1 VVKAFS
7 RRDLFRIA
15 AMGSMAPAVRAQQP
29 PGPGGTPTV
38 PLPLP
43 VVTPAATR
51 SAVSLVRGEERRK
64 NVYESLM
71 AIDRELA
78 PALKRKKYVLIKPNL
93 TSNVKQLAATHA
105 DTLRG
110 ILDYLGPR
118 FTGPVVVAEAS
129 SGNTTDGFENFK
141 YGQLIA
147 EYRSLKVELIDLNR
161 EGKYVTAALIDTNL
175 QMFPVRLAARLMDP
189 DAFIVS
195 ASIPKTHDC
204 VVATMSVK
212 NVVMGAPLHSPN
224 ATPGRGNSPDR
235 WSDKMKLHTGMQ
247 QPPLGPHLMNY
258 NLTLVAQ
265 KLAPFWGA
273 TVIDGLEGMEG
284 NGPVSG
290 TPVPS
295 RIAIAS
301 LDYIAADRVGV
312 EAMGIDPSWVGYL
325 QYCEQVGIGNYDIS
339 KIEVRGE
346 KIAAVARKYR
356 LHSST
361 ERNLQWMAPLAFDRG

>member
-1 VVKAFS
+1 
-7 RRDLFRIA
+7 
-15 AMGSMAPAVRAQQP
+15 
-29 PGPGGTPTV
+29 
-38 PLPLP
+38 
-43 VVTPAATR
+43 VVTPRATR
-51 SAVSLVRGEERRK
+51 SAVSLVRGEDRRK
-64 NVYESLM
+64 MVYESLM
-71 AIDRELA
+71 AIDPELT

-118 FTGPVVVAEAS
+118 FKGPVVVAEAS
-129 SGNTTDGFENFK
+129 SGNTLDGFDNFK
-141 YGQLIA
+141 YQALIA

-161 EGKYVTAALIDTNL
+161 EGKYITAPLIDTNL

-212 NVVMGAPLHSPN
+212 NVVMGAPLHSPVN
-224 ATPGRGNSPDR
+224 GPDR

-258 NLTLVAQ
+258 NLASIAQ
-265 KLAPFWGA
+265 RLAPFWGA

-284 NGPVSG
+284 NGPVAG

-295 RIAIAS
+295 GIAIAS

-325 QYCEQVGIGNYDIS
+325 QYCEQVGIGNYDIA
-339 KIEVRGE
+339 KIDVRGE

>member
-1 VVKAFS
+1 M
-7 RRDLFRIA
+7 A
-15 AMGSMAPAVRAQQP
+15 AIGSVAPAVRGQQP
-29 PGPGGTPTV
+29 PQSTV
-38 PLPLP
+38 SLPLP
-43 VVTPAATR
+43 VVTPTAGC
-51 SAVSLVRGEERRK
+51 SAVSLVRGEDRRK

-118 FTGPVVVAEAS
+118 FKGPVVVAEAS
-129 SGNTTDGFENFK
+129 SGNTLDGFENFK

-161 EGKYVTAALIDTNL
+161 EGKYVTSPLIDTNL

-204 VVATMSVK
+204 VVATMGVK
-212 NVVMGAPLHSPN
+212 NVVMGAPLHSPVN
-224 ATPGRGNSPDR
+224 GPDR
-235 WSDKMKLHTGMQ
+235 WNDKMKLHTGIQ

-258 NLTLVAQ
+258 NLFLTAQ
-265 KLAPFWGA
+265 KLAPSWGA
-273 TVIDGLEGMEG
+273 SVIDGLEGMEG
-284 NGPVSG
+284 NGPVAG

-295 RIAIAS
+295 GIAIAS
-301 LDYIAADRVGV
+301 LDYIAADRVGI
-312 EAMGIDPSWVGYL
+312 EAMGIDPRWVGYL
-325 QYCEQVGIGNYDIS
+325 QYCEQAGIGNYDLS

-361 ERNLQWMAPLAFDRG
+361 ERNLQWMAPLTFDRG

>member
-1 VVKAFS
+1 
-7 RRDLFRIA
+7 
-15 AMGSMAPAVRAQQP
+15 
-29 PGPGGTPTV
+29 
-38 PLPLP
+38 
-43 VVTPAATR
+43 
-51 SAVSLVRGEERRK
+51 
-64 NVYESLM
+64 VYDALM
-71 AIDRELA
+71 AIDRELS

-118 FTGPVVVAEAS
+118 FKGPVIVAEAS
-129 SGNTTDGFENFK
+129 SGNTSDGFENFK
-141 YGQLIA
+141 YRQLIA

-161 EGKYVTAALIDTNL
+161 EGKYITAPLIDTNL

-189 DAFIVS
+189 DAFVLS

-212 NVVMGAPLHSPN
+212 NVVMAAPLHSPSV
-224 ATPGRGNSPDR
+224 TPASAKGQNR
-235 WSDKMKLHTGMQ
+235 WSDKMKMHTGMQ

-265 KLAPFWGA
+265 KLAPSWGA

-312 EAMGIDPSWVGYL
+312 EAMGIDPRWVGYL

-356 LHSST
+356 LHSNT
-361 ERNLQWMAPLAFDRG
+361 ERNLQWMAPLVTQ

>member
-1 VVKAFS
+1 VVKTFS
-7 RRDLFRIA
+7 RRNLLRIA
-15 AMGSMAPAVRAQQP
+15 AIGSVAPAGVRFLRAQQRP
-29 PGPGGTPTV
+29 QPAV

-51 SAVSLVRGEERRK
+51 SVVSLVRGEDRRK

-118 FTGPVVVAEAS
+118 FKGPVIVAEAS
-129 SGNTTDGFENFK
+129 SGNTMEGFDNFK
-141 YGQLIA
+141 YRELIA

-161 EGKYVTAALIDTNL
+161 EGKYVTSPLIDTNL

-189 DAFIVS
+189 DAFILS
-195 ASIPKTHDC
+195 ASIPKTHDS

-212 NVVMGAPLHSPN
+212 NVVMGAPLHGLG
-224 ATPGRGNSPDR
+224 ATYDSRND
-235 WSDKMKLHTGMQ
+235 SDKWHDKVKFHTGRE
-247 QPPLGPHLMNY
+247 QPTLGAHLMNY
-258 NLTLVAQ
+258 NLFLTAR

-284 NGPVSG
+284 DGPVSG

-301 LDYIAADRVGV
+301 LDYVAADRVGV
-312 EAMGIDPSWVGYL
+312 EAMGIDPRWVGYL

-356 LHSST
+356 LHPNT
-361 ERNLQWMAPLAFDRG
+361 ERNLQWMAPLAFE

>member
-1 VVKAFS
+1 MRF
-7 RRDLFRIA
+7 L
-15 AMGSMAPAVRAQQP
+15 RAQQP
-29 PGPGGTPTV
+29 PGPKGTPAV

-43 VVTPAATR
+43 LVTPPATR
-51 SAVSLVRGEERRK
+51 SVVSLVRGEDRRK
-64 NVYESLM
+64 LIYDALM

-78 PALKRKKYVLIKPNL
+78 PVLKRKKYVLIKPNL

-118 FTGPVVVAEAS
+118 FKGPVIIAEAS
-129 SGNTTDGFENFK
+129 SGNTMEGFENFK
-141 YGQLIA
+141 YRQLIA
-147 EYRSLKVELIDLNR
+147 EYRSRRVDLIDLNR
-161 EGKYVTAALIDTNL
+161 EGKYVTSPLIDTNL
-175 QMFPVRLAARLMDP
+175 QMFPVRLAARLMDH
-189 DAFIVS
+189 DAFILS

-204 VVATMSVK
+204 VVATMGVK
-212 NVVMGAPLHSPN
+212 NLVMGAPLHSPN
-224 ATPGRGNSPDR
+224 ATPGGLNGQDR
-235 WSDKMKLHTGMQ
+235 WSDKMKLHTGMR
-247 QPPLGPHLMNY
+247 QPPWGPHLMNY
-258 NLTLVAQ
+258 NLCLTAQ

-284 NGPVSG
+284 DGPVSG

-301 LDYIAADRVGV
+301 LDYVAADRVGV
-312 EAMGIDPSWVGYL
+312 EAMGIDPLWVGYL

-356 LHSST
+356 LHSNT
-361 ERNLQWMAPLAFDRG
+361 DRNLQWMAPLVLDR

>member
-1 VVKAFS
+1 
-7 RRDLFRIA
+7 
-15 AMGSMAPAVRAQQP
+15 M
-29 PGPGGTPTV
+29 

-43 VVTPAATR
+43 VVTPAAAR
-51 SAVSLVRGEERRK
+51 SAVSLVRGEDRRK

-78 PALKRKKYVLIKPNL
+78 PALQRKKYVLIKPNL

-118 FTGPVVVAEAS
+118 FKGPVIVAEAS
-129 SGNTTDGFENFK
+129 SGNTLDGFDNFK

-161 EGKYVTAALIDTNL
+161 EGKYVTAPLIDTNL

-224 ATPGRGNSPDR
+224 ATTGGARGPDR
-235 WSDKMKLHTGMQ
+235 WSDKMKVHTGMQ
-247 QPPLGPHLMNY
+247 QPPLGPYLMNY
-258 NLTLVAQ
+258 NLTLIAQ

-284 NGPVSG
+284 NGPVAG

-295 RIAIAS
+295 GIAIAS
-301 LDYIAADRVGV
+301 LDYIAADRVGI

-346 KIAAVARKYR
+346 KIAAVARKYH

-361 ERNLQWMAPLAFDRG
+361 ERNLQWMAPLTFDRG

>member
-1 VVKAFS
+1 VKALS
-7 RRDLFRIA
+7 RRNLLRIA
-15 AMGSMAPAVRAQQP
+15 AMGSVAPAGIRFLRAQQP
-29 PGPGGTPTV
+29 PQPAV

-43 VVTPAATR
+43 VVTPPATR
-51 SAVSLVRGEERRK
+51 SVVSLVRGEDRRK

-78 PALKRKKYVLIKPNL
+78 PALQRKKYVLIKPNL

-118 FTGPVVVAEAS
+118 FNGPVIVAEAS
-129 SGNTTDGFENFK
+129 SGNTMEGFDNFK
-141 YGQLIA
+141 YQPLIA

-161 EGKYVTAALIDTNL
+161 EGRYVTSPLIDTNL
-175 QMFPVRLAARLMDP
+175 QMFPIRLAARLMDP
-189 DAFIVS
+189 DAFILS

-212 NVVMGAPLHSPN
+212 NVVMAAPLHSPSV
-224 ATPGRGNSPDR
+224 TPGSAKGQNR
-235 WSDKMKLHTGMQ
+235 WSDKMKMHTGMQ

-258 NLTLVAQ
+258 NLTLTAQ
-265 KLAPFWGA
+265 KLALFWGA

-284 NGPVSG
+284 DGPVSG

-301 LDYIAADRVGV
+301 LDYVAADRVGV
-312 EAMGIDPSWVGYL
+312 EAMGIEPSWVGYL

-339 KIEVRGE
+339 KIEIRGE

-356 LHSST
+356 LHSNT
-361 ERNLQWMAPLAFDRG
+361 ERNLQWMAPLALDRG

>member
-1 VVKAFS
+1 
-7 RRDLFRIA
+7 
-15 AMGSMAPAVRAQQP
+15 MGSVAPAGVRFLRAQQP
-29 PGPGGTPTV
+29 PQPTV

-43 VVTPAATR
+43 VVTPVAAR
-51 SAVSLVRGEERRK
+51 SVVSLVRGEDRRK

-71 AIDRELA
+71 AIDRELS

-118 FTGPVVVAEAS
+118 FKGPVIVAEAS
-129 SGNTTDGFENFK
+129 SGNTMEGFDNFK
-141 YGQLIA
+141 YRQLIS
-147 EYRSLKVELIDLNR
+147 EYPSQRVDLIDLNR
-161 EGKYVTAALIDTNL
+161 EGKYVASPLIDTNL

-189 DAFIVS
+189 DAFILS
-195 ASIPKTHDC
+195 ASILKTHNT
-204 VVATMSVK
+204 VVATMGVK
-212 NVVMGAPLHSPN
+212 NMVMGAPLHSLSSSY
-224 ATPGRGNSPDR
+224 ADRNST
-235 WSDKMKLHTGMQ
+235 DKWHDKAKFHTGMEI
-247 QPPLGPHLMNY
+247 PTLGAHLMNY
-258 NLTLVAQ
+258 NLFLTAR

-284 NGPVSG
+284 DGPVSG

-301 LDYIAADRVGV
+301 LDYVAADRVGV
-312 EAMGIDPSWVGYL
+312 EAMGIDPRWVGYL

-339 KIEVRGE
+339 KIEIRGA
-346 KIAAVARKYR
+346 KIAAVVRKYH
-356 LHSST
+356 LHSDVD
-361 ERNLQWMAPLAFDRG
+361 RNLQWMAPLAFDRG

>member
-1 VVKAFS
+1 MRTFS
-7 RRDLFRIA
+7 RRNLLRIA
-15 AMGSMAPAVRAQQP
+15 AIGSVAPAVRAQQP
-29 PGPGGTPTV
+29 PKPAV

-43 VVTPAATR
+43 VVTPAAPR
-51 SAVSLVRGEERRK
+51 SVVSLVRGEDRRRLI
-64 NVYESLM
+64 YGALM
-71 AIDRELA
+71 AIDPELA

-110 ILDYLGPR
+110 ILDYLAPR
-118 FTGPVVVAEAS
+118 FKGPVIVAEAS
-129 SGNTTDGFENFK
+129 SGNTMDGFENFK
-141 YGQLIA
+141 YRQLIS
-147 EYRSLKVELIDLNR
+147 EYRSLTVDLIDLNR
-161 EGKYVTAALIDTNL
+161 EGKYVTSPLIDTNL

-204 VVATMSVK
+204 VVATMGVK
-212 NVVMGAPLHSPN
+212 NLVMGAPLHSPVS
-224 ATPGRGNSPDR
+224 GPDR
-235 WSDKMKLHTGMQ
+235 WNDKMKMHTGIQ

-258 NLTLVAQ
+258 NLFLTAQ

-273 TVIDGLEGMEG
+273 SVIDGMAGMEG
-284 NGPVSG
+284 NGPVAG

-295 RIAIAS
+295 GIAIAS

-312 EAMGIDPSWVGYL
+312 EAMGI
-325 QYCEQVGIGNYDIS
+325 GNYDIS
-339 KIEVRGE
+339 KIDVRGE

-361 ERNLQWMAPLAFDRG
+361 ERNLQWMAPLVTQ

>member
-1 VVKAFS
+1 
-7 RRDLFRIA
+7 LY
-15 AMGSMAPAVRAQQP
+15 GQQP
-29 PGPGGTPTV
+29 PQPAV

-43 VVTPAATR
+43 VVTPPATR
-51 SAVSLVRGEERRK
+51 SVVSLVRGEDRRK
-64 NVYESLM
+64 NVYDALM
-71 AIDRELA
+71 AIDRELS

-105 DTLRG
+105 DTMRG

-118 FTGPVVVAEAS
+118 FKGPVVVAEAS
-129 SGNTTDGFENFK
+129 SGNTAEGFDNFK
-141 YGQLIA
+141 YEPLIA

-161 EGKYVTAALIDTNL
+161 EGKYITAPLIDTNL

-189 DAFIVS
+189 DAFVLS

-212 NVVMGAPLHSPN
+212 NVVMAAPLHSPSV
-224 ATPGRGNSPDR
+224 TPASAKGQNR
-235 WSDKMKLHTGMQ
+235 WSDKMKMHTGMQ

-265 KLAPFWGA
+265 KLAPSWGA

-284 NGPVSG
+284 DGPVSG

-301 LDYIAADRVGV
+301 LDYVAADRVGV
-312 EAMGIDPSWVGYL
+312 EAMGIDPRWVGYL

-339 KIEVRGE
+339 KIDVRGE
-346 KIAAVARKYR
+346 TIAAVARKYR
-356 LHSST
+356 LHT
-361 ERNLQWMAPLAFDRG
+361 NTDRNLQWMAPLAFDRG

>member
-1 VVKAFS
+1 VVKTFS
-7 RRDLFRIA
+7 RRDLLRIA
-15 AMGSMAPAVRAQQP
+15 AIGSVAPAVHGQQP
-29 PGPGGTPTV
+29 GPQGAPAV

-51 SAVSLVRGEERRK
+51 SAVSLVRGEDRRK
-64 NVYESLM
+64 NVYDALM
-71 AIDRELA
+71 AIDPELA
-78 PALKRKKYVLIKPNL
+78 PALKRKKHVLIKPNL

-110 ILDYLGPR
+110 ILDYLAPR
-118 FTGPVVVAEAS
+118 FKGPVIVAEAS
-129 SGNTTDGFENFK
+129 SGNTMDGFDNFK
-141 YGQLIA
+141 YRQLIP
-147 EYRSLKVELIDLNR
+147 EYQSLKLELIDLNR
-161 EGKYVTAALIDTNL
+161 EGKYVTAPLIDTNL

-204 VVATMSVK
+204 VVATMGVK
-212 NVVMGAPLHSPN
+212 NLVMGAPLHSPVN
-224 ATPGRGNSPDR
+224 GPDR
-235 WSDKMKLHTGMQ
+235 WNDKMKLHTGIK

-258 NLTLVAQ
+258 NLFLTAQ

-273 TVIDGLEGMEG
+273 SVIDGLEGMEG
-284 NGPVSG
+284 DGPVSG

-312 EAMGIDPSWVGYL
+312 EAMGIDPRWVGYL

-356 LHSST
+356 LHSNT
-361 ERNLQWMAPLAFDRG
+361 ERNLQWMAPLVTQ

>member
-1 VVKAFS
+1 
-7 RRDLFRIA
+7 
-15 AMGSMAPAVRAQQP
+15 MGSVAPAGVRFLGAQQP
-29 PGPGGTPTV
+29 PQTKV

-43 VVTPAATR
+43 VVTPPATR
-51 SAVSLVRGEERRK
+51 SAVSLVRGEDRRK
-64 NVYESLM
+64 MVFESLM
-71 AIDRELA
+71 AIDPELA
-78 PALKRKKYVLIKPNL
+78 LALKRKKYVLIKPNL
-93 TSNVKQLAATHA
+93 TNNVKQLAATHA

-118 FTGPVVVAEAS
+118 FKGPVVVAEAS
-129 SGNTTDGFENFK
+129 SGNTVDGFENFK
-141 YGQLIA
+141 YGQLIK
-147 EYRSLKVELIDLNR
+147 EYPSLKVELIDLNR
-161 EGKYVTAALIDTNL
+161 EGKYITAPLIDTNL

-189 DAFIVS
+189 DAFVLS

-224 ATPGRGNSPDR
+224 ATPGGGRGGPDR

-258 NLTLVAQ
+258 NLTSIAQ
-265 KLAPFWGA
+265 RLAPFWGA

-284 NGPVSG
+284 NGPVAG

-295 RIAIAS
+295 GIAIAS

-339 KIEVRGE
+339 KIDVRGE

>member
-1 VVKAFS
+1 
-7 RRDLFRIA
+7 
-15 AMGSMAPAVRAQQP
+15 MGSVAPAVRAQQP
-29 PGPGGTPTV
+29 PQPTIS
-38 PLPLP
+38 LPLP
-43 VVTPAATR
+43 VVTPVAAR
-51 SAVSLVRGEERRK
+51 SVVSLVRGEDRRK

-118 FTGPVVVAEAS
+118 FKGPVVVAEAS
-129 SGNTTDGFENFK
+129 SGNTPDGFDNFK

-161 EGKYVTAALIDTNL
+161 EGKYVTSPLIDTNL

-189 DAFIVS
+189 DAFILS

-212 NVVMGAPLHSPN
+212 NVVMGAPLHSPG
-224 ATPGRGNSPDR
+224 ATPGGARGPDR

-258 NLTLVAQ
+258 NLSLIAQ

-284 NGPVSG
+284 NGPVAG

-295 RIAIAS
+295 GIAIAS

-325 QYCEQVGIGNYDIS
+325 QYCEQAGIGNYDIS

-361 ERNLQWMAPLAFDRG
+361 ERNLQWLAPLTFDRG

>member
-1 VVKAFS
+1 LKVVKTFS
-7 RRDLFRIA
+7 RRNLLRIA
-15 AMGSMAPAVRAQQP
+15 AIGSVAPAGVRFLRAQQP
-29 PGPGGTPTV
+29 PQPAV

-51 SAVSLVRGEERRK
+51 SVVSLVRGEDRRK
-64 NVYESLM
+64 LIYESLM

-110 ILDYLGPR
+110 ILDYVAPR
-118 FTGPVVVAEAS
+118 FKGPVIVAEAS
-129 SGNTTDGFENFK
+129 SGNTMEGFDNFK
-141 YGQLIA
+141 YRQLIS
-147 EYRSLKVELIDLNR
+147 EYPSQRVDLIDLNR
-161 EGKYVTAALIDTNL
+161 EGKYVTSPLIDTNL

-189 DAFIVS
+189 DAFILS
-195 ASIPKTHDC
+195 ASILKTHNT
-204 VVATMSVK
+204 VVATMGVK
-212 NVVMGAPLHSPN
+212 NMVMGAPLHGLG
-224 ATPGRGNSPDR
+224 ATNESRNST
-235 WSDKMKLHTGMQ
+235 DKWHDKVKFHTGMEI
-247 QPPLGPHLMNY
+247 PTLGAHLMNY
-258 NLTLVAQ
+258 NLLLTAR

-284 NGPVSG
+284 DGPVSG

-301 LDYIAADRVGV
+301 LDYVAADRVGV
-312 EAMGIDPSWVGYL
+312 EAMGIDPRWVGYL

-356 LHSST
+356 LHSNT
-361 ERNLQWMAPLAFDRG
+361 DRNLQWMAPLAFE

>member
-1 VVKAFS
+1 VAS
-7 RRDLFRIA
+7 
-15 AMGSMAPAVRAQQP
+15 AVRAQQP

-43 VVTPAATR
+43 VVTPAAAR
-51 SAVSLVRGEERRK
+51 SVVSLVRGEDRRK

-110 ILDYLGPR
+110 ILDYVGPR
-118 FTGPVVVAEAS
+118 FKGPVIIAEAS
-129 SGNTTDGFENFK
+129 SGNTVDGFENFK
-141 YGQLIA
+141 YRQLIA
-147 EYRSLKVELIDLNR
+147 EYRSQRVELIDLNR
-161 EGKYVTAALIDTNL
+161 EGKYITSPLIDTNL

-224 ATPGRGNSPDR
+224 ATPGGARGPDR

-258 NLTLVAQ
+258 NLCLIAQ

-284 NGPVSG
+284 DGPVSG

-301 LDYIAADRVGV
+301 LDYVAADRVGV
-312 EAMGIDPSWVGYL
+312 EAMGIDPRWVGYL

-356 LHSST
+356 LHSNT
-361 ERNLQWMAPLAFDRG
+361 DRNLQWMAPLAFE

>member
-1 VVKAFS
+1 
-7 RRDLFRIA
+7 
-15 AMGSMAPAVRAQQP
+15 MGSVAPAWVRFLRAQEA
-29 PGPGGTPTV
+29 PGPKGAPAV

-51 SAVSLVRGEERRK
+51 SVVSLVRGEDRRK
-64 NVYESLM
+64 LIYESLM
-71 AIDRELA
+71 AIDQELA

-93 TSNVKQLAATHA
+93 TSNVTQLAATHA

-118 FTGPVVVAEAS
+118 FKGPVVIAEAS
-129 SGNTTDGFENFK
+129 SGNTLEGFDNFK
-141 YGQLIA
+141 YRQAMA

-161 EGKYVTAALIDTNL
+161 EGKYVTSPLIDTNL
-175 QMFPVRLAARLMDP
+175 QMFPIRLAARLTDP
-189 DAFIVS
+189 DAFILS
-195 ASIPKTHDC
+195 ASIVKTHNT
-204 VVATMSVK
+204 VVATMGVK
-212 NVVMGAPLHSPN
+212 NMVMGAPLHGVG
-224 ATPGRGNSPDR
+224 ATYESSDNRDR
-235 WSDKMKLHTGMQ
+235 WNDKIKMHTGMEQ
-247 QPPLGPHLMNY
+247 GTLGPHLMNY
-258 NLTLVAQ
+258 NLFLTAQ

-284 NGPVSG
+284 DGPVSG

-295 RIAIAS
+295 RIAMAS
-301 LDYIAADRVGV
+301 LDYVAADRVGV
-312 EAMGIDPSWVGYL
+312 EAMGIDPRWVGYL

-361 ERNLQWMAPLAFDRG
+361 DHNLQWMAPLALDR

>member
-1 VVKAFS
+1 VKALS
-7 RRDLFRIA
+7 RRNLLRIA
-15 AMGSMAPAVRAQQP
+15 AMGSVAPAGIRFLRAQQP
-29 PGPGGTPTV
+29 PQPAV

-43 VVTPAATR
+43 VVTPPATR
-51 SAVSLVRGEERRK
+51 SVVSLVRGEDRRK

-78 PALKRKKYVLIKPNL
+78 PALQRKKYVLIKPNL

-118 FTGPVVVAEAS
+118 FNGPVIVAEAS
-129 SGNTTDGFENFK
+129 SGNTMEGFDNFK
-141 YGQLIA
+141 YRQAIA
-147 EYRSLKVELIDLNR
+147 EYRTLKVELIDLNR
-161 EGKYVTAALIDTNL
+161 EGKYVTAPLIDTNL

-189 DAFIVS
+189 DAFILG
-195 ASIPKTHDC
+195 ASILKTHDC
-204 VVATMSVK
+204 VVATMGVK
-212 NVVMGAPLHSPN
+212 NLVMASPLHSPS
-224 ATPGRGNSPDR
+224 ATPGSVTGQDR
-235 WSDKMKLHTGMQ
+235 WSDKMKFHTGMQ

-258 NLTLVAQ
+258 NLCLTAQ

-284 NGPVSG
+284 DGPVSG

-301 LDYIAADRVGV
+301 LDWVAADRVGV
-312 EAMGIDPSWVGYL
+312 EAMGIDPRWVGYL

-339 KIEVRGE
+339 KIEIRGE
-346 KIAAVARKYR
+346 KIAAVVRKYR
-356 LHSST
+356 LHSNT
-361 ERNLQWMAPLAFDRG
+361 DRNLQWMAPLAFDRG

>member
-1 VVKAFS
+1 MVKTVS
-7 RRDLFRIA
+7 RRNLLRIA
-15 AMGSMAPAVRAQQP
+15 AIGSGAPAGVRFLRAQQP
-29 PGPGGTPTV
+29 PQPAV

-43 VVTPAATR
+43 VVTPAAAR
-51 SAVSLVRGEERRK
+51 SVVSLMRGEDHRK
-64 NVYESLM
+64 IVYESLM
-71 AIDRELA
+71 AIDQELA
-78 PALKRKKYVLIKPNL
+78 PALKRKQYVLIKPNL
-93 TSNVKQLAATHA
+93 TSTVKQLAATHA

-118 FTGPVVVAEAS
+118 FKGPVVIAEAS
-129 SGNTTDGFENFK
+129 SGNTMEGFDNFK
-141 YGQLIA
+141 YRQAIA

-161 EGKYVTAALIDTNL
+161 EAKYVASALIDANL

-189 DAFIVS
+189 DAFILS
-195 ASIPKTHDC
+195 ASIPKTHDS
-204 VVATMSVK
+204 VVATMGVK
-212 NVVMGAPLHSPN
+212 NLVMGAPLHSPN
-224 ATPGRGNSPDR
+224 ATPGSVNGQER
-235 WSDKMKLHTGMQ
+235 WNDKIKLHTGMQ
-247 QPPLGPHLMNY
+247 QPPWGPHLMNY
-258 NLTLVAQ
+258 NLFLTAQ

-301 LDYIAADRVGV
+301 LDYVAADRVGV
-312 EAMGIDPSWVGYL
+312 EAMGIDPRWVGYL

-356 LHSST
+356 LHSNT
-361 ERNLQWMAPLAFDRG
+361 DRDLQWMAPLALDRG